1 MKPIIYIKPGCPWC
15 NEALSYF
22 QQHGVDLDVRDV
34 TRSRSNMQRMIEISG
49 QSLTPTFE
57 YGDFVVADFSVDE
70 FVDELAEEPQ
80 VRRNLGLGD
89 HLEDD

>member
-1 MKPIIYIKPGCPWC
+1 MKPIVYIKPGCPWC
-15 NEALSYF
+15 NEALAYF
-22 QQHGVDLDVRDV
+22 QQHGVDIDVRDV
-34 TRSRSNMQRMIEISG
+34 TRNRASMQRMIEISG

-70 FVDELAEEPQ
+70 FVDEIAEEPE
-80 VRRNLGLGD
+80 VRRRLGLGD

>member
-1 MKPIIYIKPGCPWC
+1 MKPIVYIKPGCPWC
-15 NEALSYF
+15 NEALAYF
-22 QQHGVDLDVRDV
+22 QQHGVDIDVRDV
-34 TRSRSNMQRMIEISG
+34 TRSRANMQRMIEISG

-70 FVDELAEEPQ
+70 FIDEIAEEPG
-80 VRRNLGLGD
+80 VRRSLGLGD

>member
-1 MKPIIYIKPGCPWC
+1 MKPIVYIKPGCPWC
-15 NEALSYF
+15 NQALAYF
-22 QQHGVDLDVRDV
+22 QQHGVDIDVRDV
-34 TRSRSNMQRMIEISG
+34 TNSRANMQRMIEISG

-70 FVDELAEEPQ
+70 FIDELAEEPE
-80 VRRNLGLGD
+80 VRRRLGLGD

>member
-1 MKPIIYIKPGCPWC
+1 MKPIVYIKPGCPWC
-15 NEALSYF
+15 NEALAYF
-22 QQHGVDLDVRDV
+22 QQHGVDIDVRDV

-70 FVDELAEEPQ
+70 FIDEIAEEPE
-80 VRRNLGLGD
+80 VRRSLGLGD

>member
-15 NEALSYF
+15 NEALAYF

-70 FVDELAEEPQ
+70 FVDEVAEEPE
-80 VRRNLGLGD
+80 VRRRLGLAD

>member
-1 MKPIIYIKPGCPWC
+1 MKPIVYIKPGCPWC
-15 NEALSYF
+15 REALTYF

-34 TRSRSNMQRMIEISG
+34 IRSRSSMQRMIEVSG

-57 YGDFVVADFSVDE
+57 YGDFIVADFSVDE
-70 FVDELAEEPQ
+70 FIDQIAEVPEI
-80 VRRNLGLGD
+80 RRELGLAD

>member
-1 MKPIIYIKPGCPWC
+1 MKPIVYIKPGCPWC
-15 NEALSYF
+15 NEALAYF
-22 QQHGVDLDVRDV
+22 QQHGVDIDVRDV

-70 FVDELAEEPQ
+70 FIDEIAEEPE
-80 VRRNLGLGD
+80 VRRRLGLGD

>member
-1 MKPIIYIKPGCPWC
+1 MKPILYIKPGCPWC

-70 FVDELAEEPQ
+70 FIDEVAEEPE
-80 VRRNLGLGD
+80 VRRRLGLAD